1 MTVVR
6 RMGIIMYALAL
17 SGSIFAEEVRSI
29 QAGSLSRPDRA
40 FLVLEDEGS
49 LRRIHR
55 ELHASATLPPA
66 FPVIDFDQDLVLL
79 AFMGQRSTAGYA
91 VSFDS
96 HALVNSGVAHV
107 RVIEKTP
114 PSDAML
120 ASVITSPYVM
130 AALGRGKFSAVRFID
145 AEDRHLALVA
155 LHSELA
161 AD

>member
-6 RMGIIMYALAL
+6 RMGLIMYALAF

-40 FLVLEDEGS
+40 FLVLEDEAS

-55 ELHASATLPPA
+55 ELHASATVPPA
-66 FPVIDFDQDLVLL
+66 FPVIDFDPDLVLL

-96 HALVNSGVAHV
+96 HALVNSRVAHV
-107 RVIEKTP
+107 RVIEQTP
-114 PSDAML
+114 PSDVML
-120 ASVITSPYVM
+120 ASVITSPYVL
-130 AALGRGKFSAVRFID
+130 AALGRGEFDAVQFVD
-145 AEDRHLALVA
+145 AEDRCLALVD
-155 LHSELA
+155 LQSEPTF
-161 AD
+161 D